1 MKNVQLIISIIFG
14 ILTVLGLLAFAG
26 ILPRPESTTTRLAG
40 RLTMWGTLDRTDMEK
55 YLQQWLTKN
64 YPDVHV
70 SYTQKNPATYANGV
84 IEALAAGKGPDL
96 IILPNE
102 LVVRFAD
109 KIEPFT
115 PEIYSERQLRDT
127 FIQIGEIFVE
137 PGKDILALPF
147 SVDPMVMYWNRNIFA
162 SNSIVE
168 PPKYWDEFLALA
180 PTLTKKS
187 EARDILQSGIAFGEF
202 SNVTHA
208 KDVLAMLIMQTG
220 NNLVL
225 RQTNGVFLPVF
236 QGKADKKNPP
246 ANEAFRFYTDF
257 ADPLNSVYS
266 WNRSLPDAKDAFLAG
281 DLAVYFGFA
290 SELAELRRKNPN
302 LNFDVAVV
310 PQVRDTADKTTF
322 GRVTGL
328 AVLKTSLKK
337 PLAFFVTQVISA
349 PEYNQHISSVLKTP
363 SPVRAVL
370 AKGTPDPFMKVFYDS
385 AMISKTWFDVRPE
398 KTDAIFKRAVDS
410 IISGKET
417 VSGAVGWV
425 QQDFMVLTEI

>member
-26 ILPRPESTTTRLAG
+26 ILPRPESKTTRLAG
-40 RLTMWGTLDRTDMEK
+40 RLTMWGTEDRTVMEK
-55 YLQQWLTKN
+55 FFQQWLTKN

-70 SYTQKNPATYANGV
+70 SYTQKNPATYANGI
-84 IEALAAGKGPDL
+84 IEALAAGEGPDM

-109 KIEPFT
+109 KVEPFT

-127 FIQIGEIFVE
+127 FLQIGEIFVE

-147 SVDPMVMYWNRNIFA
+147 STDPMVMYWNRNIFS
-162 SNSIVE
+162 SNKLVE
-168 PPKYWDEFLALA
+168 PPKYWDEFLAIA

-187 EARDILQSGIAFGEF
+187 EAKDILRSGIAFGEF

-208 KDVLAMLIMQTG
+208 KDILAMLMLQTG
-220 NNLVL
+220 NSLVL
-225 RQTNGVFLPVF
+225 RQSTGKYLPVF

-266 WNRSLPDAKDAFLAG
+266 WNRSLAESKDAFLAG

-290 SELAELRRKNPN
+290 SELAELREKNPN

-310 PQVRDTADKTTF
+310 PQVRDTTNKTTF

-337 PLAFFVTQVISA
+337 PLAFFVTQTVSS
-349 PEYNQHISSVLKTP
+349 PEYNQQISATLKTP

-385 AMISKTWFDVRPE
+385 AIISKTWLDIRPE
-398 KTDAIFKRAVDS
+398 KTNEIFKKAVDT

-425 QQDFMVLTEI
+425 QQDFTVLTE